1 MCGQKQ
7 VKYHFCLLP
16 LNLNQYAN
24 DYPVYITGTYL
35 LVDQDNS
42 TTVRLKRNQNTK
54 YSKKQWIAR
63 IPIDISIVS
72 QWYLE
77 NTGSAFDKV
86 CKWYLIKLFFH

>member
-1 MCGQKQ
+1 MCGLKQ

-16 LNLNQYAN
+16 LNPNQYAN

-35 LVDQDNS
+35 HVDQDNS
-42 TTVRLKRNQNTK
+42 RTIRLKRNGNTK

-63 IPIDISIVS
+63 IPIDISIAS

-77 NTGSAFDKV
+77 NTGNAFDKV